1 MNRTLN
7 FLFLLVLICAPVR
20 AEELA
25 AQSARVFESAMASH
39 RAMEHAAW
47 LTDRIGPR
55 LSGSPQAEAAVA
67 WSKGAL
73 ESFGLEVRLQP
84 VTVPHWVRGKEEG
97 RLVTPAQQALH
108 LTSLGGSVATPEEG
122 IEAEILRV
130 TSYDELRALGDLV
143 KGKIVFYDAP
153 MDRALIEGGN
163 AFRAYSQVVGFRG
176 TGAIEAA
183 RLGAVASVIRS
194 VASHSLQTPHTGAM
208 RYEEGVPKIPAAA
221 LSTEDADLIRRLVA
235 AGESVRMHLVLTPRR
250 LPDVESANVI
260 AEIRGSELPDEVV
273 VIGGHLDS
281 WDLGTGAIDNASGV
295 AMTMETMRVI
305 AGLGIRP
312 KRTIRAV
319 LFMNEEFGL
328 SGARVYSAAYPPEA
342 HYAAVESDAGAGA
355 PGGFITSVN
364 AATIDRLLP
373 TVEALAP
380 IGAAHFAPSP
390 STGADTSPLVSK
402 GVPGFGIRPDSRL
415 YFAYHHSA
423 ADTLDKIDPR
433 HLQENSAAM
442 AVLTWVLANGDLLES
457 NR

>member
-1 MNRTLN
+1 MNRTLHT
-7 FLFLLVLICAPVR
+7 LFLLLLIGAPLS
-20 AEELA
+20 AENLA
-25 AQSARVFESAMASH
+25 AQTARVFETAMASH

-73 ESFGLEVRLQP
+73 EGFGVDVSLQP
-84 VTVPHWVRGKEEG
+84 VTVPRWVRGKEEG
-97 RLVTPAQQALH
+97 RLVAPAQQTLH

-122 IEAEILRV
+122 IESEVLRV
-130 TSYDELRALGDLV
+130 TSYDELKAFGELV

-153 MDRALIEGGN
+153 MDRELIESGN
-163 AFRAYSQVVGFRG
+163 AFRAYGQAVGFRG

-194 VASHSLQTPHTGAM
+194 VASHSLRTPHTGAM
-208 RYEEGVPKIPAAA
+208 RYEENVPKIPAAA

-235 AGESVRMHLVLTPRR
+235 SGESVRMHLILTPRR

-305 AGLGIRP
+305 AELGVQP

-328 SGARVYSAAYPPEA
+328 SGARVYAAAYPPET

-355 PGGFITSVN
+355 PEGFITSVN
-364 AATIDRLLP
+364 AATVDRLLP
-373 TVEALAP
+373 AVQSLAA
-380 IGAAHFAPSP
+380 IGAARFEHSP

-402 GVPGFGIRPDSRL
+402 GVPGFGVRPDARL

-433 HLQENSAAM
+433 HLQENAAAM
-442 AVLTWVLANGDLLES
+442 AVLTWVLANGDLLEP
-457 NR
+457 RQ

>member
-1 MNRTLN
+1 MTRTLN
-7 FLFLLVLICAPVR
+7 TLFLLLLIFAPVR
-20 AEELA
+20 AEDLA

-55 LSGSPQAEAAVA
+55 LSGSPQADAAVA
-67 WSKGAL
+67 WSKRAL
-73 ESFGLEVRLQP
+73 EGFGLDVRLQP

-97 RLVTPAQQALH
+97 RLVTPAQQTLH

-122 IEAEILRV
+122 IEAEVLRV
-130 TSYDELRALGDLV
+130 TSYDELRALGDQV

-153 MDRALIEGGN
+153 MDRELIESGN
-163 AFRAYSQVVGFRG
+163 AFRAYGQVVGFRG

-183 RLGAVASVIRS
+183 RLGGVASVIRS

-235 AGESVRMHLVLTPRR
+235 AGETVRMHLVLTPRR

-305 AGLGIRP
+305 AELGVRP

-328 SGARVYSAAYPPEA
+328 SGARAYAAEYPPEI
-342 HYAAVESDAGAGA
+342 HYAAVESDAGTGA
-355 PGGFITSVN
+355 PGGFITSAN
-364 AATIDRLLP
+364 APTIDRLLP
-373 TVEALAP
+373 ILEILDS
-380 IGAAHFAPSP
+380 IGAAKLEPSA

-402 GVPGFGIRPDSRL
+402 GVPGFGVRPDARL

-433 HLQENSAAM
+433 HLQENAAAM
-442 AVLTWVLANGDLLES
+442 AVLTWVLANGDMLEA
-457 NR
+457 RR

>member
-1 MNRTLN
+1 MNRILSS
-7 FLFLLVLICAPVR
+7 LPLLLLVCAPLR
-20 AEELA
+20 AEDLA

-55 LSGSPQAEAAVA
+55 LSGSPQGEAAVA
-67 WSKGAL
+67 WSKRAL
-73 ESFGLEVRLQP
+73 EGFGLDVRLQP
-84 VTVPHWVRGKEEG
+84 VTVPRWVRGKEEG
-97 RLVTPAQQALH
+97 WLVTPAQQPIH
-108 LTSLGGSVATPEEG
+108 LTALGGSVATPEQG
-122 IEAEILRV
+122 IEAELVRV
-130 TSYDELRALGDLV
+130 TSYDELRALGNLV
-143 KGKIVFYDAP
+143 EGKIVFYDAS
-153 MDRALIEGGN
+153 MDRDLVESGD
-163 AFRAYSQVVGFRG
+163 AFRAYSRVVGFRS

-194 VASHSLQTPHTGAM
+194 VASHSLRTPHTGAM
-208 RYEEGVPKIPAAA
+208 RYEEGVTKIPAAA

-235 AGESVRMHLVLTPRR
+235 AGESVRIHLVMTPRR
-250 LPDVESANVI
+250 LPDAESANVI
-260 AEIRGSELPDEVV
+260 AEIRGSELPDQVV

-305 AGLGIRP
+305 AELGLQP

-319 LFMNEEFGL
+319 LFANEEFGL
-328 SGARVYSAAYPPEA
+328 SGARAYAAEHPPET
-342 HYAAVESDAGAGA
+342 HYAAVESDAGVGE
-355 PGGFITSVN
+355 PRGFITSVS
-364 AATIDRLLP
+364 AAAIDRLLP
-373 TVEALAP
+373 AVEALAP
-380 IGAAHFAPSP
+380 IGAARFAESP

-402 GVPGFGIRPDSRL
+402 GVPGFGVRPDSRL

-433 HLQENSAAM
+433 HLQENAAAM
-442 AVLTWVLANGDLLES
+442 AVLTWVLANGDLLEP